1 MSPEKL
7 GLKECVSI
15 ALGGKIGDGILCA
28 HVLAPVQG
36 RTANF
41 LLGTWH
47 SCRGDNSRASVFR
60 TGCAQEK
67 IIPIYCLSEKI
78 HSVITPGIMKT
89 LSFI

>member
-1 MSPEKL
+1 MATEKL

-41 LLGTWH
+41 LLGTWY
-47 SCRGDNSRASVFR
+47 SCRDDNGRTSVFR

-67 IIPIYCLSEKI
+67 NNPSGLIL
-78 HSVITPGIMKT
+78 
-89 LSFI
+89 